1 MLNEFIGKYVH
12 IYSGFY
18 SYMTNPDRGIV
29 LDVNEKWLKLE
40 TRNNIILL
48 DVNKISKVKTDK

>member
-29 LDVNEKWLKLE
+29 LDVNEK
-40 TRNNIILL
+40 
-48 DVNKISKVKTDK
+48 